1 MIADL
6 FFDECNLKRPMK
18 NSLKRQTLM
27 GQTEQYHSN
36 GSVFNRYAYGL
47 ESKCNGV
54 QGFHEAGEA
63 QVCPA
68 RESWA
73 RDRVGPARLSLTIS
87 LEAQTMPAMARPPAA
102 QGLRHH

>member
-6 FFDECNLKRPMK
+6 LFDECNLKRPMK

-47 ESKCNGV
+47 ESKCTV
-54 QGFHEAGEA
+54 SRRFYMRRAKRRFARHEKAGLATGLALAFELNDFA
-63 QVCPA
+63 GGA
-68 RESWA
+68 N
-73 RDRVGPARLSLTIS
+73 
-87 LEAQTMPAMARPPAA
+87 MPAMARPPAA